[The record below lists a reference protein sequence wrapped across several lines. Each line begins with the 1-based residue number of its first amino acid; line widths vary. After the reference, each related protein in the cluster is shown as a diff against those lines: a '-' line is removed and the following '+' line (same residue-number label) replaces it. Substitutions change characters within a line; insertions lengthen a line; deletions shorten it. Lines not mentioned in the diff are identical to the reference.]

1 MRGGRGAGS
10 CRAPPAAVSDPSGY
24 ERGER
29 RYDRQGKPQASD
41 RTPGV
46 LTMLEGVDEA
56 GDPHDEDEDEI
67 DERPRPRRV
76 VAPAEEVDRRPE
88 QHRRAEDQGAG
99 NQPRGEIRSEE
110 HTSELQ

>member
-46 LTMLEGVDEA
+46 LTMLEGVAEA
-56 GDPHDEDEDEI
+56 GDPHDEDEDEL

-76 VAPAEEVDRRPE
+76 VAPAGKVERRPAT
-88 QHRRAEDQGAG
+88 HRATPQTGRRKHNRKNGG
-99 NQPRGEIRSEE
+99 
-110 HTSELQ
+110 